1 MKEMSMFLASF
12 ADDPEEQ
19 RFSKAVIH
27 LRLLVFSRLSDDHV
41 LALALLH
48 ELGELYRRAFRTEQV
63 LHDGSAHHGTQ
74 EEALTAHLY
83 GLGLPA
89 TLAELEPREVA
100 ELIETWEHGFEKLLK
115 PFDRTLE
122 TFVLHAKTQLAFAR
136 TQAAPNY
143 QTQ

>member
-63 LHDGSAHHGTQ
+63 LHDASHGHNTQ
-74 EEALTAHLY
+74 EALTTHLHR
-83 GLGLPA
+83 LELPA
-89 TLAELEPREVA
+89 ALSELEPHEVI
-100 ELIETWEHGFEKLLK
+100 ELIKTWERGYEKLPH
-115 PFDRTLE
+115 PFDTTLK
-122 TFVLHAKTQLAFAR
+122 TFVLHAKTQLAAGRAQAVSNCQAR
-136 TQAAPNY
+136 
-143 QTQ
+143 